1 MALAQPSWL
10 PSCFSGPCM
19 WVVSVADFLNM
30 RLEKTPCHE
39 ELLSKGLLVRW
50 QADFFCIFVSHQWLG
65 IKHPDPNFEQLPML
79 QQALRHLLAG
89 SDLGVDL
96 TAEFFGKRARLSDKH
111 RASIK
116 DGYIWM
122 DWFSIPQ
129 HIPEAQHPQGTATFE
144 DLPMWKAMSSLA
156 TQDEYIRLI
165 PKYVE
170 VSDLF
175 VVLAPPCRHDDGTL
189 CGFRSWSERGWC
201 RLELWCQMMSE
212 NVKLPPVLVSG
223 SDQINFAMQIHWLD
237 HPPHEGQFTIEADR
251 HSVNKVTRGA
261 LVRKMI
267 SLKASKKWAA
277 YRYFVARYETLLGLE
292 LRQRTREEFM
302 ADFNFS
308 SLHSKCRCMSP
319 IVCAALSGDA
329 EMIRVLCSEGL
340 DVNRFDSSIP
350 EVNIFQPMS
359 PVMFAAMLAWR
370 NEETIVALLQQ
381 KADIRAT
388 TFFGTPMLGYCK
400 TARTVE
406 LLIQYRADV
415 NQQERLACI
424 PPLSAACENAAPRSV
439 LLSLLKHRACVN
451 PIKSGVASV
460 HPLACLAMRPANSN
474 NLELAKLLLD
484 ARADANMQYR
494 TSGIWRAAELLS
506 LARVKIF
513 GPMTPRITNFILEW
527 STTPL
532 GVACFF
538 GFDEMVKLLLD
549 AEADPEIPNDRGHT
563 PLQLAESTSVL
574 NIIRHHQ
581 TTFAV

>member
-1 MALAQPSWL
+1 MNLDKIL
-10 PSCFSGPCM
+10 
-19 WVVSVADFLNM
+19 
-30 RLEKTPCHE
+30 CHE
-39 ELLSKGLLVRW
+39 ELLEKGILVRR
-50 QADFFCIFVSHQWLG
+50 QAGFFCIFVSHQWLG
-65 IKHPDPNFEQLPML
+65 FNHPDPNSEQLPVL
-79 QQALRHLLAG
+79 QQALLHLLAG
-89 SDLGVDL
+89 GDIGVDI
-96 TAEFFGKRARLSDKH
+96 TTEFFGWRSRFSEKH

-129 HIPEAQHPQGTATFE
+129 HSLEAQHGQQRDLDGTPKW
-144 DLPMWKAMSSLA
+144 DAMPSLA
-156 TQDEYIRLI
+156 TQDDYIRLI
-165 PKYVE
+165 PEYVE
-170 VSDLF
+170 ASDLF
-175 VVLAPPCRHDDGTL
+175 VVLAPRCRHSNGL
-189 CGFRSWSERGWC
+189 RCSFGSWTERGWC
-201 RLELWCQMMSE
+201 RLELWCKMMSV
-212 NVKLPPVLVSG
+212 NVKMPVVLISG
-223 SDQINFAMQIHWLD
+223 SDQINFAMPMHWID

-261 LVRKMI
+261 LVRKMV

-292 LRQRTREEFM
+292 L
-302 ADFNFS
+302 
-308 SLHSKCRCMSP
+308 
-319 IVCAALSGDA
+319 

-439 LLSLLKHRACVN
+439 LLSLLKHRACMN

-494 TSGIWRAAELLS
+494 ASGIWRAAELLT
-506 LARVKIF
+506 L
-513 GPMTPRITNFILEW
+513 
-527 STTPL
+527 L
-532 GVACFF
+532 G
-538 GFDEMVKLLLD
+538 
-549 AEADPEIPNDRGHT
+549 
-563 PLQLAESTSVL
+563 
-574 NIIRHHQ
+574 
-581 TTFAV
+581 